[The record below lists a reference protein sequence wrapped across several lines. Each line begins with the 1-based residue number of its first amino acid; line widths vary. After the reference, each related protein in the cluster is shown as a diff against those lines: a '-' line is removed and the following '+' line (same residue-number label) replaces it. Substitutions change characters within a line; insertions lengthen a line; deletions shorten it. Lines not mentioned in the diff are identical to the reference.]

1 MKKMYS
7 VLALLLCLCMLA
19 SCGEGIFD
27 PFSTAETTTADPNDP
42 ATPPSDPD
50 SLVLVSNGKS
60 DYRIVYSMVGTSF
73 EIAAAKTLQTMIEE
87 STGVKIP
94 MVDDFE
100 DEGDPTTLRQDRE
113 IVVGSAT
120 TRTDA
125 YTAPEER
132 FLKGYSVFS
141 DGERLIFEAGSA
153 QGMKI
158 AVRNFAMEYFNGY
171 DPYLIDFDTMPE
183 EKSTV
188 SVKKSYKDFEVFQNV
203 LFPYLDGLTQE
214 ELNTACL
221 VHDGAYLHKRLTH
234 LLQKEIKA
242 ATGLMLPIGVNE
254 VVAGKKFAIRLTD
267 DSSCKSGCWK
277 IGYSAERGVELKATD
292 YYGFVAATRDLASSW
307 EKYDCFAFDTD
318 ASNSY
323 LDTLKSFEQ
332 SCAYAYNQKGEYRLM
347 FYNVLWMEKNPSERD
362 YLNAEMI
369 KQYMPD
375 VLGCQ
380 EFDISRRGEVKN
392 SDGKGGLVAKLAELG
407 YAEAVDP
414 RVRNAYNVNKTIPG
428 TDASL
433 TVKDAAAG
441 TPLAGYGINGASQV
455 TVGSETYYTY
465 YNCTPLFYNTNTT
478 KIVTDEHGK
487 ELAGYYWYKNQVD
500 RITGAAHSCGDQD
513 CGSKAAT
520 WGVFESLETGE
531 RYIVISTH
539 MCTRSDY
546 IKGLQAQEL
555 VALINELVAD
565 NDYPVFLGGDYNARY
580 DQPNYLYFTKDAG
593 YIDIER
599 NDLPTD
605 YNSKVKS
612 YHRDY
617 PVYDWT
623 LGFYRP
629 ADNDDSGMIAPDES
643 VDHIVLANAE
653 LADVNFNVYG
663 VIVDECT
670 ISGSDHFPI
679 MLDFTL
685 K

>member
-1 MKKMYS
+1 
-7 VLALLLCLCMLA
+7 
-19 SCGEGIFD
+19 
-27 PFSTAETTTADPNDP
+27 
-42 ATPPSDPD
+42 
-50 SLVLVSNGKS
+50 
-60 DYRIVYSMVGTSF
+60 MVGTSY
-73 EIAAAKTLQTMIEE
+73 EMSAAKTLQDMIEE

-94 MVDDFE
+94 MVDDLE
-100 DEGDPTTLRQDRE
+100 DEDDPTTLRQDRE

-132 FLKGYSVFS
+132 FMKGYSVFS

-158 AVRNFAMEYFNGY
+158 AVRNFAMEYFGGY
-171 DPYLIDFDTMPE
+171 DPYLTDVTIVPE
-183 EKSTV
+183 EKATV
-188 SVKKSYKDFEVFQNV
+188 TVEKSYKDFEVFQNG
-203 LFPYLDGLTQE
+203 LFPYLDLNQE
-214 ELNTACL
+214 ELSVACL

-234 LLQKEIKA
+234 LLQKEIET
-242 ATGLMLPIGVNE
+242 ATGLKLPIGVNE
-254 VVAGKKFAIRLTD
+254 VVAGKEFAIRLTD

-277 IGYSAERGVELKATD
+277 IGYSATSGVELRAAD

-307 EKYDCFAFDTD
+307 EKYGCFAFDTD
-318 ASNSY
+318 ESNSY
-323 LDTLKSFEQ
+323 LNSLKDYEA
-332 SCAYAYNQKGEYRLM
+332 SCAYAYQKSGEYRMM
-347 FYNVLWMEKNPSERD
+347 FYNVLWNEPNPSERD
-362 YLNAEMI
+362 YLNAEMV

-380 EFDISRRGEVKN
+380 EFNISRRGEGKN

-414 RVRNAYNVNKTIPG
+414 RVKNAYPTNQKIPG

-433 TVKDAAAG
+433 TVKNAAAG
-441 TPLAGYGINGASQV
+441 TELNGYGTGDASKV
-455 TVGSETYYTY
+455 TVGGETFYTY
-465 YNCTPLFYNTNTT
+465 YNCAPLFYNTKTT

-500 RITGAAHSCGDQD
+500 KITGAAHSGGSLDW
-513 CGSKAAT
+513 GSKAAT
-520 WGVFESLETGE
+520 WGIFESLATGE

-555 VALINELVAD
+555 IALINELVAD
-565 NDYPVFLGGDYNARY
+565 NDYPVFLGGDYNANY
-580 DQPNYLYFTKDAG
+580 TQPNYLYFTNEAG
-593 YIDIER
+593 YVDIER
-599 NDLPTD
+599 NDLATKHT
-605 YNSKVKS
+605 SKIKS

-617 PVYDWT
+617 PVYDKT
-623 LGFYRP
+623 LGFFRP
-629 ADNDDSGMIAPDES
+629 ADNDDTGMIAPEQS
-643 VDHIVLANAE
+643 VDHIVYGNAE
-653 LADVNFNVYG
+653 LADANFYVYG
-663 VIVDECT
+663 VIADECA